1 MVVTPISGAQSA
13 ETLFE
18 ELRDYGSPAYFTT
31 VTKDSNDYISCSTD
45 SGQALYFHVQAEQDM
60 YTGTWK
66 TFINYVSI
74 YSNQHRDNYTLL
86 TSIIRTQYGLIIMC
100 SSTENGETREV
111 PYIIITKD
119 NADKTVIFGHPASQ
133 STQYLI
139 ERDVFVCLGD
149 TAPVYAERDCLDTD
163 DTVLLTSVVPVV
175 VEGLLNYCPYLKW
188 VIQKQYNVVGELALG
203 TQFYWTDGQIAL
215 LDT

>member
-1 MVVTPISGAQSA
+1 MVVTPITGEQSA
-13 ETLFE
+13 DILFE
-18 ELRDYGSPAYFTT
+18 ELRDYGSPAYFTA
-31 VTKDSNDYISCSTD
+31 VTKDSGDYITCTTD
-45 SGQALYFHVQAEQDM
+45 NGTALSFHVQAEQDS
-60 YTGTWK
+60 YTGIWT
-66 TFINYVSI
+66 TYINYVSI
-74 YSNQHRDNYTLL
+74 YNNTHRDNWTMLKN
-86 TSIIRTQYGLIIMC
+86 IVRTQYGLIITC
-100 SSTENGETREV
+100 DSTENGVTTEI

-133 STQYLI
+133 STFYLI

-149 TAPVYAERDCLDTD
+149 SAPVYAERDCLDTD

-188 VIQKQYNVVGELALG
+188 VIQKQYNVVGALALG